1 MKNIFI
7 ICVSLLTSGLTKAQS
22 NREDIALRWPKA
34 EAWELDKKLSVQ
46 TDFSRRHQKW
56 YLKDKESWQKMVII
70 LNDDLTKNTKSLDS
84 IDLSLDLNN
93 AKGTMFNLL
102 KERKNGA
109 FPYKL
114 ISLENRKVKSEQSPV
129 STLVYLVDGKTCRH
143 IVLISTR
150 TPQFSADFL
159 KQWSEILLNSKIVPS
174 KEGNFEYT
182 DDAYVDVKE
191 SSGPDAFYI
200 TARFKSDQVQ
210 HLLKGQSANIVVDD
224 FPEFHLSG
232 KVSELNNLKNET
244 GTFPVTPPDNRT
256 GNYIKMVERL
266 PVTLKV
272 EIPLALKDKLKDRMS
287 CSVKV
292 GTAP

>member
-1 MKNIFI
+1 MLSYALAN
-7 ICVSLLTSGLTKAQS
+7 AQS
-22 NREDIALRWPKA
+22 NREDIAIRWPKA
-34 EAWELDKKLSVQ
+34 ESWELDKKLSVQ
-46 TDFSRRHQKW
+46 TDFSRRQQKW
-56 YLKDKESWQKMVII
+56 DLKDGDKESWQKMVII

-93 AKGTMFNLL
+93 AKGTTFNLL
-102 KERKNGA
+102 KERKNGT

-143 IVLISTR
+143 IVLISAK
-150 TPQFSADFL
+150 TPQFPADFL
-159 KQWSEILLNSKIVPS
+159 EQWSEILLNSKIVPS

-200 TARFKSDQVQ
+200 TARFKPDQVQ
-210 HLLKGQSANIVVDD
+210 HLLQGQSANIVIDD
-224 FPEFHLSG
+224 FPEFNLSG

-244 GTFPVTPPDNRT
+244 GTFPVTPPDNRS

-272 EIPLALKDKLKDRMS
+272 EIPLALKDKLKSRMS

-292 GTAP
+292 ATTK